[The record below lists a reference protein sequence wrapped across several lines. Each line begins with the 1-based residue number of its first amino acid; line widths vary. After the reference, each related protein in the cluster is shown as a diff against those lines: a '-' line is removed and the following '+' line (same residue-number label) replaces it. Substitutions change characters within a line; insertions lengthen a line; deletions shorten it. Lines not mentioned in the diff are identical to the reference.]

1 MNINEKIEMIFKFMG
16 EDTRNEV
23 GRYLLNSKDKNYL
36 KIQNQGMVD
45 NVFGKQLE
53 EFLYSLNNK
62 QVETL
67 RSYTGYNY
75 RFINAILRNKWTYD
89 LNGELTKEKSDY
101 YKTLSLEIEKII
113 RLFPPVNIDFKAYR
127 GTPLSYFK
135 DYGINNI
142 EDLNLLVGKF
152 IYEEGFTSTSILEEN
167 SFFKKDN
174 ELGINYN
181 VNIIYNIDGSYNEGA
196 FVSNDYLSYSPS
208 QCEYV
213 INKSSLF
220 KIVDV
225 QIDKENQTAT
235 IEATLIPSK
244 IWDVNRYMDEKN
256 RPAK

>member
-23 GRYLLNSKDKNYL
+23 GYYLLNSKDKNYL
-36 KIQNQGMVD
+36 KIQDESMIH
-45 NVFGKQLE
+45 NVFRKQLE
-53 EFLYSLNNK
+53 AFLYGLNNK

-75 RFINAILRNKWTYD
+75 RFINAILRDKWTYD

-101 YKTLSLEIEKII
+101 YKSLSLEIEKII
-113 RLFPPVNIDFKAYR
+113 RLFPLVNIDFKVYR

-142 EDLNLLVGKF
+142 EDLNLLVGKY
-152 IYEEGFTSTSILEEN
+152 IYEEGFTSTSVLEEN
-167 SFFKKDN
+167 SFFRKDN

-181 VNIIYNIDGSYNEGA
+181 VNIIYNIDGNYNEGA
-196 FVSNDYLSYSPS
+196 LISHDYLTYSPS
-208 QCEYV
+208 QSEYV

-220 KIVDV
+220 KIDNV
-225 QIDKENQTAT
+225 QIDKENQIAT

-244 IWDVNRYMDEKN
+244 IWDVNRFINEKN
-256 RPAK
+256 RLK